1 MTTAIRQ
8 RKLFAAEDYRVI
20 YRAFSEINFAAY
32 DFDTIR
38 SAMVEYI
45 RLNFSEDF
53 NDWIESS
60 EFVALIELLAYLGQS
75 LSFRMDLNTRENF
88 IDSAE
93 RRDSILKLARLIGYN
108 PRRRLPAVGLLK
120 ITDISAN
127 QDILDSNGNNLNNI
141 QITWNDPLNPDWLE
155 QFTLVMNSVFS
166 STTPFGTPYKKGTV
180 GGIRT
185 ELYQMN
191 NDASANRTFPFNALV
206 NNESVDFEIVNP
218 DFTTNETFFERA
230 PDPLT
235 PRYIIYRNDGQ
246 GNDSANTGFFLMFKQ
261 GSLSTEDFQIDVPRE
276 NRILDVD
283 GTQINETDVWVQEI
297 DSDGFVIDQWEKVP
311 NLVGTNVIFNNIEN
325 SQRNIYS
332 VIPELDDGIRIRF
345 ADGRFGN
352 VPAGIF
358 RVWYRQSNGSSI
370 QIRPD
375 DIRNVRLDIPYQGKT
390 DNRLY
395 FVNMA
400 MSLQQSVINSA
411 PAQTNDQIRES
422 APQVYYTQDRM
433 VNGQDY
439 NVYPLRNQQ
448 AAKIKAVNR
457 IFSGFSRYVDI
468 NDPTGLSQNINVIG
482 EDGML
487 YLEENRNSTEVALPT
502 SFTDEDIRNNFIQP
516 LLETADRKHFFYYYY
531 PRKTPTTG
539 LEMVSRMQTRE
550 NIPNLQN
557 AGTITIS
564 IENHNTK
571 YEVSFDG
578 TEDYDQIIEKI
589 DNQIFQSTVPAPWDP
604 TVLQLTEYTGKNQFK
619 FESSLGSISID
630 DNRNGLLLR
639 ILGFS
644 PNPAPYEQNRMTWN
658 NETSDINSSTGFLS
672 TESIGGQKTT
682 TNLNIMHPTW
692 DTAAQSEWYIKPNSL
707 LIFRNAGTVMVINVD
722 SSNNITLAENVL
734 DGDVLE
740 QIILPYR
747 ANLDSSE
754 QTMVDQCLSDK
765 TNFGL
770 RYNDNTLQWEAIRG
784 DALASEN
791 IPFDLGTKTEPK
803 TAMPPMSAIPNT
815 DTSWLLRAEYSA
827 SQWRF
832 TVRGL
837 DYIFESDKQVRFYH
851 ADSSRITDPD
861 TGLPIIDFIKVFK
874 ANGLD
879 QDYSWNL
886 EGVFVEDDGWVDPRR
901 VKVTFTD
908 SDNDGIPDDP
918 LIFEKITGILPDDD
932 PLNDRDQQTSELIF
946 RAYTNSDGYQEFEL
960 FTDTRWVF
968 NTTPAGMIY
977 NSTQKSLTGTP
988 TDPTLEFQ
996 EDDVIYIR
1004 NVDQFFRRTSINTW
1018 ENVSALYR
1026 YARGT
1031 ADYMFQ
1037 WKHFSPPDQR
1047 IDPAI
1052 SNIVDI
1058 YVLTTAYDT
1067 ELRRWI
1073 DNNGTQA
1080 EQPQPP
1086 TTEDLRLLFTEEL
1099 ENKMISDEVIF
1110 HPVRY
1115 KVLFGTQAES
1125 ALRATFKVT
1134 KIPGTEV
1141 SDGEIKS
1148 RVIAAINRYFAI
1160 NNWDFGETF
1169 FYTELSAFIHQSL
1182 ATIISSIVLVPIDDE
1197 SRFGK
1202 LFQIRSEPNEV
1213 FISSAKVTDVQV
1225 VSALTNNNLRIG
1237 R

>member
-38 SAMVEYI
+38 SAMVDYI

-108 PRRRLPAVGLLK
+108 PRRRLAAVGLLK
-120 ITDISAN
+120 LTDISAN
-127 QDILDSNGNNLNNI
+127 QDIIDSNGNNLNNI

-155 QFTLVMNSVFS
+155 QFTLVMNSVLS

-180 GGIRT
+180 GGVRT

-191 NDASANRTFPFNALV
+191 NDSSANRTFPFNALV
-206 NNESVDFEIVNP
+206 NNESVNFEIVNP
-218 DFTTNETFFERA
+218 DFTNNETFFERA

-235 PRYIIYRNDGQ
+235 PRYIVYRNDGQ
-246 GNDSANTGFFLMFKQ
+246 GNDSANTGFFMMFKQ
-261 GSLSTEDFQIDVPRE
+261 GSMTTEDFQIDIPIE
-276 NRILDVD
+276 NRILDID

-297 DSDGFVIDQWEKVP
+297 DNDGFVIDQWQKVP

-325 SQRNIYS
+325 SQRNIFS
-332 VIPELDDGIRIRF
+332 VIPQLDDGIQIRF

-352 VPAGIF
+352 VPSGIF
-358 RVWYRQSNGSSI
+358 RVWYRQSNGASI

-390 DNRLY
+390 DSRLY
-395 FVNMA
+395 FANMV
-400 MSLQQSVINSA
+400 MSLQQSVTNSA

-482 EDGML
+482 EDGMI
-487 YLEENRNSTEVALPT
+487 YLEENRSSTEVALPT
-502 SFTDEDIRNNFIQP
+502 SFTNEDIRNNFIAP

-531 PRKTPTTG
+531 PRKTPTT
-539 LEMVSRMQTRE
+539 
-550 NIPNLQN
+550 
-557 AGTITIS
+557 
-564 IENHNTK
+564 
-571 YEVSFDG
+571 D
-578 TEDYDQIIEKI
+578 TE
-589 DNQIFQSTVPAPWDP
+589 
-604 TVLQLTEYTGKNQFK
+604 
-619 FESSLGSISID
+619 
-630 DNRNGLLLR
+630 
-639 ILGFS
+639 
-644 PNPAPYEQNRMTWN
+644 WN

-672 TESIGGQKTT
+672 TETIGGQKTRIDLRYIT
-682 TNLNIMHPTW
+682 KPTW

-707 LIFRNAGTVMVINVD
+707 LIFRNAGTVMVVNVD
-722 SSNNITLAENVL
+722 TSNNNIITLAENVL

-740 QIILPYR
+740 QIILPYSP
-747 ANLDSSE
+747 ALTADQS
-754 QTMVDQCLSDK
+754 TIVDQCLSDK

-770 RYNDNTLQWEAIRG
+770 RYNDNNLQWEAIRG

-791 IPFDLGTKTEPK
+791 VAFDLGSKTEPK
-803 TAMPPMSAIPNT
+803 TSMSSMSSIPNT
-815 DTSWLLRAEYSA
+815 DSSWLLRAEYSA

-851 ADSSRITDPD
+851 SDGTRITDPD
-861 TGLPIIDFIKVFK
+861 TGLPVIDFIKIFR

-886 EGVFVEDDGWVDPRR
+886 EDVFVEDDGWVDPRR

-908 SDNDGIPDDP
+908 GDNDGIPDDP
-918 LIFEKITGILPDDD
+918 LIFEKITGISSDGGNLYDD

-946 RAYTNSDGYQEFEL
+946 RSYTNADGYEEFEL
-960 FTDTRWVF
+960 FTDTRWVL
-968 NTTPAGMIY
+968 NTVPAGMIY
-977 NSTQKSLTGTP
+977 NSTQKSLTGAP
-988 TDPTLEFQ
+988 MDPTLMFQ

-1004 NVDQFFRRTSINTW
+1004 NIGEFFRRTSINTW

-1026 YARGT
+1026 YSRGT

-1047 IDPAI
+1047 IDPAV

-1080 EQPQPP
+1080 EKPQPP
-1086 TTEDLRLLFTEEL
+1086 TNEDLRLLFIEEL

-1125 ALRATFKVT
+1125 ALRATLKVT

-1182 ATIISSIVLVPIDDE
+1182 ATIISSVVLVPIDEE
-1197 SRFGK
+1197 SRFGE